1 MSDSPERQATGS
13 SGLQALVVLG
23 AILAIGVL
31 GWVFLIRDDDSGDET
46 PTTARAGAG
55 PVAATP
61 ADIAKLG
68 RQIGIPAYWA
78 GEQGQATLELTR
90 TSEDRIFVRYLDEGA
105 EIADPGDDFLTV
117 ATYPLDGA
125 FELLEQA
132 GDREGAIVEDGP
144 EGSLVVSNDD
154 SPTSVYMGFPGED
167 YQIEIYDPD
176 PERALNLATS
186 GQIEPAG

>member
-1 MSDSPERQATGS
+1 MSRNASPAVRAAIPV
-13 SGLQALVVLG
+13 GLLILV
-23 AILAIGVL
+23 AFLA
-31 GWVFLIRDDDSGDET
+31 WFFLVRDESQSD
-46 PTTARAGAG
+46 PPTARPGGG
-55 PVAATP
+55 PVAGSP

-68 RQIGIPAYWA
+68 RQVGIPAYWA
-78 GEQGQATLELTR
+78 GNQGQATLELTR
-90 TSEDRIFVRYLDEGA
+90 TSEDRIFVRYLDDGV

-125 FELLEQA
+125 FQLLEQA
-132 GDREGAIVEDGP
+132 ADREGAIVEDGP
-144 EGSLVVSNDD
+144 EGSLVVSNED

-176 PERALNLATS
+176 PERALSLATS